1 MLGHTNLAI
10 HYQTIFSMVQH
21 HKYTLTELEGMIPYE
36 LDIYI
41 NLLATFL
48 KEQESKRNE
57 AGH

>member
-10 HYQTIFSMVQH
+10 HYQTMFSMVQH
-21 HKYTLTELEGMIPYE
+21 HKYSFTELENMVPYE

-57 AGH
+57 MGQ